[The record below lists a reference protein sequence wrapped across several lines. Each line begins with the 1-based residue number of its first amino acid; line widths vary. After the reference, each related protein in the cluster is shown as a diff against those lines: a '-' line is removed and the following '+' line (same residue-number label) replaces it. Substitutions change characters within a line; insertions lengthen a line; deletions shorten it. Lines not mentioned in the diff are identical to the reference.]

1 MSALRRLSLALT
13 LALAAFAHPAMADTT
28 GDQMIIKGS
37 QNATCR
43 DNGVVGCLVLGNGAS
58 AWLTTGGVTD
68 NSIDANPI
76 GTATVVGNRATNTDG
91 GVAFGDTASSAW
103 GGSAVGNFSTASQQ
117 AVALGYRA
125 YAGTIGSIAIGSGA
139 VANGSMFGSAIAIGG
154 QATGP
159 RTIAIGGESSSQN
172 AVSIGHGSTDGGA
185 NTVSVGDSSLRR
197 RIVNVAPGQ
206 AGNDA
211 VIVSQI
217 APLTA
222 SLGGG
227 ASFTNGAFTAPS
239 YALSTGTYTTV
250 GAALTALDNKPSSGS
265 ASPYFKATSPVS
277 DGSDVTQATGQ
288 SVVAAGAGAKAA
300 GTYNTVIGADSGAST
315 YGATVIGS
323 LSSAGDSAFAGGH
336 QTVAGDA
343 SVAFGAYATAGQD
356 CIAIGYGASCTE
368 SMTASFG
375 SAAGQPVRLTNIA
388 GGQDETDAVN
398 MGQLNSVSVQ
408 VTNTQSA
415 LSSTVGYLGGGAS
428 YNSVTNT
435 ITPPSFNFLSGASYN
450 TVGDAL
456 ADLDGR
462 VTGLENAPGG
472 GGSSTPGPQGPQGEK
487 GDTGAQGPK
496 GENGD
501 PGQDGKNASA
511 NVAAGKNIEVQ
522 TQSDGATSVS
532 LSDHVELSDQGS
544 IKVAKTIINSEGIN
558 AGGNRVTGV
567 GNGSISQGSTD
578 AINGGQLYDM
588 QQQWSDRW
596 EDTTRRV
603 GNLEREVKIQGAQ
616 SAAFASMMGAQTS
629 GVIGEVHATAGVG
642 FYGNKAAVAVGWKAR
657 VSERV
662 NLSAGFSK
670 GMGGGSMQG
679 GIGISVNLGR

>member
-1 MSALRRLSLALT
+1 MNVFRKLSLALSF
-13 LALAAFAHPAMADTT
+13 ALAAFAHPAMADTV
-28 GDQMIIKGS
+28 GDQIYIKGTEAATCA
-37 QNATCR
+37 QNAYA
-43 DNGVVGCLVLGNGAS
+43 GCLVLGNGAT
-58 AWLTTGGVTD
+58 AWVGAWTLGNGMET
-68 NSIDANPI
+68 
-76 GTATVVGNRATNTDG
+76 GTATVIGNRSSNTYG
-91 GVAFGDTASSAW
+91 GVAIGDTSSSSY
-103 GGSAVGNFSTASQQ
+103 GGTAIGNFSQATTT
-117 AVALGYRA
+117 AVA
-125 YAGTIGSIAIGSGA
+125 IGFNANASTLSSIAIGSGA
-139 VANGSMFGSAIAIGG
+139 VANGSMFGSAIAVGG
-154 QATGP
+154 QATGA
-159 RTIAIGGESSSQN
+159 RTIAIGGEASSQN
-172 AVSIGHGSTDGGA
+172 AVSLGHGSTDGGA
-185 NTVSVGDSSLRR
+185 NTVSVGESSLRR
-197 RIVNVAPGQ
+197 RIVNVAAGQ
-206 AGNDA
+206 AANDA
-211 VIVSQI
+211 VILSQI
-217 APLTA
+217 APLAA

-277 DGSDVTQATGQ
+277 DGSDTTQATGQ
-288 SVVAAGAGAKAA
+288 SVVAAGPGAKAT
-300 GTYNTVIGADSGAST
+300 GTYNTVIGADSGASA

-343 SVAFGAYATAGQD
+343 SVALGAYAKAGED
-356 CIAIGYGASCTE
+356 CIAIGYAASCTE

-388 GGQDETDAVN
+388 SGKDETDAVN

-408 VTNTQSA
+408 VTNTQNA
-415 LSSTVGYLGGGAS
+415 LSSTTSYLGGGAS
-428 YNSVTNT
+428 YNAVTNT
-435 ITPPSFNFLSGASYN
+435 IAPPSYNFLSGSSYN

-462 VTGLENAPGG
+462 VTGLENEPGG

-487 GDTGAQGPK
+487 GESGAQGDK
-496 GENGD
+496 GET
-501 PGQDGKNASA
+501 GQDGKDGSA
-511 NVAAGKNIEVQ
+511 KVAAGKNIEVQ
-522 TQSDGATSVS
+522 TQVDGSTSVS
-532 LSDHVELSDQGS
+532 LSDQVELSNKGS
-544 IKVAKTIINSEGIN
+544 IKVAKTIINGEGIN
-558 AGGNRVTGV
+558 TGGNRVTGV
-567 GNGSISQGSTD
+567 GNGSISQGSSD

-657 VSERV
+657 VSEKV

-670 GMGGGSMQG
+670 GMGGGSIQG
-679 GIGISVNLGR
+679 GIGISVNLGH

>member
-1 MSALRRLSLALT
+1 MNAFRKLSLALSF
-13 LALAAFAHPAMADTT
+13 ALVAFAHPALADTV
-28 GDQMIIKGS
+28 GDQIYMKGTEAATCA
-37 QNATCR
+37 QNAYA
-43 DNGVVGCLVLGNGAS
+43 GCLVLGNGAT
-58 AWLTTGGVTD
+58 AWVGAWTL
-68 NSIDANPI
+68 ANGMEV
-76 GTATVVGNRATNTDG
+76 GTATVIGNRSSNTYG
-91 GVAFGDTASSAW
+91 GVAIGDTSSSSY
-103 GGSAVGNFSTASQQ
+103 GGTAIGNFSQATTT
-117 AVALGYRA
+117 AVA
-125 YAGTIGSIAIGSGA
+125 IGFNANASTLSSIAIGSGA

-154 QATGP
+154 QATGA
-159 RTIAIGGESSSQN
+159 RTIAIGGEASSQN
-172 AVSIGHGSTDGGA
+172 AVSLGHGSTDGGA

-217 APLTA
+217 APLAA

-227 ASFTNGAFTAPS
+227 ASFTNGAFTAPN

-250 GAALTALDNKPSSGS
+250 GAALTALDNKPSGGS

-277 DGSDVTQATGQ
+277 DGSDATQATGQ
-288 SVVAAGAGAKAA
+288 SVVAAGSGAKAS
-300 GTYNTVIGADSGAST
+300 GTYNTVVGADSAASL
-315 YGATVIGS
+315 YGSTVIGS

-336 QTVAGDA
+336 QTVAGDS
-343 SVAFGAYATAGQD
+343 SVALGAYAKAGQN
-356 CIAIGYGASCTE
+356 CIAIGYAASCTE

-388 GGQDETDAVN
+388 SGQDENDAVN
-398 MGQLNSVSVQ
+398 MGQLNSVAVQ

-415 LSSTVGYLGGGAS
+415 LSSTTSYLGGGAS
-428 YNSVTNT
+428 YNAVTNT
-435 ITPPSFNFLSGASYN
+435 IAPPSYNFLSGASYN

-472 GGSSTPGPQGPQGEK
+472 GGSNIPGPEGPQGQK
-487 GDTGAQGPK
+487 GDTGAQGSK
-496 GENGD
+496 GEKGD
-501 PGQDGKNASA
+501 PGQDGKNGSA

-522 TQSDGATSVS
+522 TQVDGSTTVS
-532 LSDHVELSDQGS
+532 LSDQVELSEEGS
-544 IKVAKTIINSEGIN
+544 IKIAKTIINSDGIN

-578 AINGGQLYDM
+578 AINGGQLFDM

-629 GVIGEVHATAGVG
+629 GVIGEVHVTAGVG

-657 VSERV
+657 VSEKV

>member
-1 MSALRRLSLALT
+1 MNVFRKLSLALSF
-13 LALAAFAHPAMADTT
+13 ALAAFAHPAMADTV
-28 GDQMIIKGS
+28 GDQIYIKGTEAATCA
-37 QNATCR
+37 QNAYA
-43 DNGVVGCLVLGNGAS
+43 GCLVLGNGAT
-58 AWLTTGGVTD
+58 AWVGAWTLGNGMET
-68 NSIDANPI
+68 
-76 GTATVVGNRATNTDG
+76 GTATVIGNRSSNTYG
-91 GVAFGDTASSAW
+91 GVAIGDTSSSSY
-103 GGSAVGNFSTASQQ
+103 GGTAIGNFSQATTT
-117 AVALGYRA
+117 AVA
-125 YAGTIGSIAIGSGA
+125 IGFNANASTLSSIAIGSGA
-139 VANGSMFGSAIAIGG
+139 VANGSMFGSAIAVGG
-154 QATGP
+154 QATGA
-159 RTIAIGGESSSQN
+159 RTIAIGGEASSQN
-172 AVSIGHGSTDGGA
+172 AVSLGHGSTDGGA

-197 RIVNVAPGQ
+197 RIVNVAAGQ
-206 AGNDA
+206 AANDA
-211 VIVSQI
+211 VILSQI
-217 APLTA
+217 APLAA

-277 DGSDVTQATGQ
+277 DGSDTTQATGQ
-288 SVVAAGAGAKAA
+288 SVVAAGPGAKAT
-300 GTYNTVIGADSGAST
+300 GTYNTVIGADSGASA

-343 SVAFGAYATAGQD
+343 SVALGAYAKAGED
-356 CIAIGYGASCTE
+356 CIAIGYAASCTE

-388 GGQDETDAVN
+388 SGKDETDAVN

-408 VTNTQSA
+408 VTNTQNA
-415 LSSTVGYLGGGAS
+415 LSSTTSYLGGGAS
-428 YNSVTNT
+428 YNAVTNT
-435 ITPPSFNFLSGASYN
+435 IAPPSYNFLSGSSYN

-462 VTGLENAPGG
+462 VTGLENEPGG

-487 GDTGAQGPK
+487 GESGAQGDK
-496 GENGD
+496 GET
-501 PGQDGKNASA
+501 GQDGKDGSA
-511 NVAAGKNIEVQ
+511 KVAAGKNIEVQ
-522 TQSDGATSVS
+522 TQVDGSTSVS
-532 LSDHVELSDQGS
+532 LSDQVELSNKGS
-544 IKVAKTIINSEGIN
+544 IKVAKTIINGEGIN
-558 AGGNRVTGV
+558 TGGNRVTGV
-567 GNGSISQGSTD
+567 GNGSISQGSSD

-657 VSERV
+657 VSEKV

-670 GMGGGSMQG
+670 GMGGGSIQG
-679 GIGISVNLGR
+679 GIGISVNLGH

>member
-1 MSALRRLSLALT
+1 MKAFRKLSLALT
-13 LALAAFAHPAMADTT
+13 FALAAFAQPALADTV

-76 GTATVVGNRATNTDG
+76 GTATVAGNRATNTDG

-103 GGSAVGNFSTASQQ
+103 GGSAVGNFSVASQQ

-125 YAGTIGSIAIGSGA
+125 YAGTIGSIAIGSAA

-154 QATGP
+154 QATGA
-159 RTIAIGGESSSQN
+159 RTIAIGGEASSHN
-172 AVSIGHGSTDGGA
+172 AVSLGHGSTDGGA
-185 NTVSVGDSSLRR
+185 NTVSVGDSNLRR
-197 RIVNVAPGQ
+197 RIVNVAAGQ
-206 AGNDA
+206 AANDA

-217 APLTA
+217 APLAA

-277 DGSDVTQATGQ
+277 DGSDTPQATGQ
-288 SVVAAGAGAKAA
+288 SVVSAGAGAKAA
-300 GTYNTVIGADSGAST
+300 GIYNTVVGADSAASL
-315 YGATVIGS
+315 YGSTVIGS

-336 QTVAGDA
+336 QTIAGDS
-343 SVAFGAYATAGQD
+343 SVALGAYAKAGED

-375 SAAGQPVRLTNIA
+375 SAAAQPVRLTNIA
-388 GGQDETDAVN
+388 SGQDETDAVN

-415 LSSTVGYLGGGAS
+415 LSSTTSYLGGGAS
-428 YNSVTNT
+428 YNAVTNT
-435 ITPPSFNFLSGASYN
+435 ITAPSYNFLSGSSYN

-462 VTGLENAPGG
+462 VTGLENASGG
-472 GGSSTPGPQGPQGEK
+472 GGSNTPGPQGPQGEK

-496 GENGD
+496 GEKGE
-501 PGQDGKNASA
+501 PGQNGKDGSA
-511 NVAAGKNIEVQ
+511 KIAAGKNIEVQ
-522 TQSDGATSVS
+522 TQADESTSVS
-532 LSDHVELSDQGS
+532 LSDQVELSDQGS
-544 IKVAKTIINSEGIN
+544 IKVAKTIINSDGIN

-567 GNGSISQGSTD
+567 GDGSITQGSTD
-578 AINGGQLYDM
+578 AVNGGQLYDL

>member
-1 MSALRRLSLALT
+1 MET
-13 LALAAFAHPAMADTT
+13 
-28 GDQMIIKGS
+28 
-37 QNATCR
+37 
-43 DNGVVGCLVLGNGAS
+43 
-58 AWLTTGGVTD
+58 
-68 NSIDANPI
+68 
-76 GTATVVGNRATNTDG
+76 GTATVIGNRSSNTYG
-91 GVAFGDTASSAW
+91 GVAIGDTSSSSY
-103 GGSAVGNFSTASQQ
+103 GGTAIGNFSQATTT
-117 AVALGYRA
+117 AVA
-125 YAGTIGSIAIGSGA
+125 IGFNANASTLSSIAIGSGA
-139 VANGSMFGSAIAIGG
+139 VANGSMFGSAIAVGG
-154 QATGP
+154 QATGA
-159 RTIAIGGESSSQN
+159 RTIAIGGEASSQN
-172 AVSIGHGSTDGGA
+172 AVSLGHGSTDGGA

-197 RIVNVAPGQ
+197 RIVNVAAGQ
-206 AGNDA
+206 AANDA
-211 VIVSQI
+211 VILSQI
-217 APLTA
+217 APLAA

-277 DGSDVTQATGQ
+277 DGSDTTQATGQ
-288 SVVAAGAGAKAA
+288 SVVAAGPGAKAT
-300 GTYNTVIGADSGAST
+300 GTYNTVIGADSGASA

-343 SVAFGAYATAGQD
+343 SVALGAYAKAGED
-356 CIAIGYGASCTE
+356 CIAIGYAASCTE

-388 GGQDETDAVN
+388 SGKDETDAVN

-408 VTNTQSA
+408 VTNTQNA
-415 LSSTVGYLGGGAS
+415 LSSTTSYLGGGAS
-428 YNSVTNT
+428 YNAVTNT
-435 ITPPSFNFLSGASYN
+435 IAPPSYNFLSGSSYN

-462 VTGLENAPGG
+462 VTGLENEPGG

-487 GDTGAQGPK
+487 GESGAQGDK
-496 GENGD
+496 GET
-501 PGQDGKNASA
+501 GQDGKDGSA
-511 NVAAGKNIEVQ
+511 KVAAGKNIEVQ
-522 TQSDGATSVS
+522 TQVDGSTSVS
-532 LSDHVELSDQGS
+532 LSDQVELSNKGS
-544 IKVAKTIINSEGIN
+544 IKVAKTIINGEGIN
-558 AGGNRVTGV
+558 TGGNRVTGV
-567 GNGSISQGSTD
+567 GNGSISQGSSD

-657 VSERV
+657 VSEKV

-670 GMGGGSMQG
+670 GMGGGSIQG
-679 GIGISVNLGR
+679 GIGISVNLGH

>member
-1 MSALRRLSLALT
+1 MKAFRKLSLALSF
-13 LALAAFAHPAMADTT
+13 ALAAIAHPAMADTT

-58 AWLTTGGVTD
+58 AWLTTGGVRD

-91 GVAFGDTASSAW
+91 GIAFGDTASSAW
-103 GGSAVGNFSTASQQ
+103 GGSAVGNFSVAGQQ

-125 YAGTIGSIAIGSGA
+125 YAGTIASIAIGSGA

-154 QATGP
+154 QATGA
-159 RTIAIGGESSSQN
+159 RTISIGGEASSQN

-197 RIVNVAPGQ
+197 RIVNVAAGQ
-206 AGNDA
+206 AANDA

-217 APLTA
+217 APLAA

-300 GTYNTVIGADSGAST
+300 GTYNTVIGADSGASA

-323 LSSAGDSAFAGGH
+323 LSSAGDSGFAGGH
-336 QTVAGDA
+336 QTVAGDS
-343 SVAFGAYATAGQD
+343 SVALGAYATAGDD
-356 CIAIGYGASCTE
+356 CIAIGYDASCTE

-388 GGQDETDAVN
+388 SGQDETDAVN

-428 YNSVTNT
+428 YNAVTNT
-435 ITPPSFNFLSGASYN
+435 MTAPSYNFLSSASYN

-462 VTGLENAPGG
+462 VTGLENTPGG
-472 GGSSTPGPQGPQGEK
+472 GGSSTPGPQGPQGQK
-487 GDTGAQGPK
+487 GDTGAQGSK
-496 GENGD
+496 GEKGE
-501 PGQDGKNASA
+501 PGQDGKDGSA
-511 NVAAGKNIEVQ
+511 KVAAGKNIEVQ
-522 TQSDGATSVS
+522 TQADGSTSVS
-532 LSDHVELSDQGS
+532 LSDQVELSNQGS
-544 IKVAKTIINSEGIN
+544 IKVAKTIINGEGIN

-596 EDTTRRV
+596 EDTHRRV

-657 VSERV
+657 VSEKV

-679 GIGISVNLGR
+679 GIGISVNLGH

>member
-1 MSALRRLSLALT
+1 MNAFRKLSLALSF
-13 LALAAFAHPAMADTT
+13 ALAAFAHPAIADTV
-28 GDQMIIKGS
+28 GDQIYIKGTEAATCA
-37 QNATCR
+37 QNAYA
-43 DNGVVGCLVLGNGAS
+43 GCLVLGNGAT
-58 AWLTTGGVTD
+58 AWVGAWTL
-68 NSIDANPI
+68 ANGMET
-76 GTATVVGNRATNTDG
+76 GTATVLGNRSSNTYG
-91 GVAFGDTASSAW
+91 GVAIGDTTSSSY
-103 GGSAVGNFSTASQQ
+103 GGTAIGNFSQATTT
-117 AVALGYRA
+117 AVA
-125 YAGTIGSIAIGSGA
+125 IGFNANASTLSSIAIGSGA
-139 VANGSMFGSAIAIGG
+139 VANGSVFGSAIAIGG
-154 QATGP
+154 QATGA
-159 RTIAIGGESSSQN
+159 RTIAIGGEASSQN
-172 AVSIGHGSTDGGA
+172 AVSLGHGSTDGGA

-197 RIVNVAPGQ
+197 RIVNVAAGQ
-206 AGNDA
+206 AANDA

-217 APLTA
+217 APLAA

-277 DGSDVTQATGQ
+277 DGSDTTQATGQ
-288 SVVAAGAGAKAA
+288 SVVAAGPGAKAT
-300 GTYNTVIGADSGAST
+300 GTYNTVIGADSGASA

-343 SVAFGAYATAGQD
+343 SVALGAYAKAGQD
-356 CIAIGYGASCTE
+356 CIAIGYSASCTE

-388 GGQDETDAVN
+388 SGQGENDAVN

-415 LSSTVGYLGGGAS
+415 LSSTTSYLGGGAS
-428 YNSVTNT
+428 YNAVTNT
-435 ITPPSFNFLSGASYN
+435 IAAPSYNFLSGSSYN

-487 GDTGAQGPK
+487 GEAGAQGDK
-496 GENGD
+496 GDKGD
-501 PGQDGKNASA
+501 PGQDGKNGSA

-522 TQSDGATSVS
+522 TQADGSTSVS
-532 LSDHVELSDQGS
+532 LSDQIELSDQGS
-544 IKVAKTIINSEGIN
+544 IKVAKTIINGDGIN

-578 AINGGQLYDM
+578 AVNGGQLYDM

-657 VSERV
+657 VSEKV

-679 GIGISVNLGR
+679 GIGISVNLGH

>member
-154 QATGP
+154 QATGA
-159 RTIAIGGESSSQN
+159 RTIAIGGEASSQN
-172 AVSIGHGSTDGGA
+172 AVSLGHGSTDGGV
-185 NTVSVGDSSLRR
+185 NTVSVGDSSSLRR

-277 DGSDVTQATGQ
+277 DGSDTTQATGQ
-288 SVVAAGAGAKAA
+288 SVVAAGSGAKAS
-300 GTYNTVIGADSGAST
+300 GTYNTVVGADSAASL
-315 YGATVIGS
+315 YGSTVVGS

-336 QTVAGDA
+336 QTVAGDS
-343 SVAFGAYATAGQD
+343 SVALGAYATAGQN

-388 GGQDETDAVN
+388 RGQDETDAVN
-398 MGQLNSVSVQ
+398 MGQLNSVAVQ

-415 LSSTVGYLGGGAS
+415 LSSTTSYLGGGAS

-435 ITPPSFNFLSGASYN
+435 ITAPSYNFLSGANYN

-487 GDTGAQGPK
+487 GEAGAQGDK
-496 GENGD
+496 GES
-501 PGQDGKNASA
+501 GQDGKDGSA
-511 NVAAGKNIEVQ
+511 KVAAGKNIEVQ
-522 TQSDGATSVS
+522 TQADGSTTVS
-532 LSDHVELSDQGS
+532 LSDQVDLSDQGS
-544 IKVAKTIINSEGIN
+544 IKIAKTIINGEGIN

-642 FYGNKAAVAVGWKAR
+642 FYGNKAALAVGWKAR
-657 VSERV
+657 VSEKV

-670 GMGGGSMQG
+670 GMGGGSVQG

>member
-1 MSALRRLSLALT
+1 MKAFRKLSLALSF
-13 LALAAFAHPAMADTT
+13 ALAAIAHPAMADTT

-91 GVAFGDTASSAW
+91 GVTFGDTASSAW
-103 GGSAVGNFSTASQQ
+103 GGSAIGNFSVAGQQ

-154 QATGP
+154 QATGA
-159 RTIAIGGESSSQN
+159 RTIAIGGEASSQN
-172 AVSIGHGSTDGGA
+172 AVSLGHGSTDGGA

-197 RIVNVAPGQ
+197 RIVNVAAGQ
-206 AGNDA
+206 AGSDA

-217 APLTA
+217 APLAA

-227 ASFTNGAFTAPS
+227 ASFTNGAFTAPN

-288 SVVAAGAGAKAA
+288 SVVAAGSGARAA
-300 GTYNTVIGADSGAST
+300 GTYNTVIGADSAASL
-315 YGATVIGS
+315 YGSTVIGS

-343 SVAFGAYATAGQD
+343 SVALGAYAKAGED
-356 CIAIGYGASCTE
+356 CIAIGYAASCTE

-388 GGQDETDAVN
+388 SGKDETDAVN

-428 YNSVTNT
+428 YNAITNT
-435 ITPPSFNFLSGASYN
+435 IVAPSFNFLSGASYN

-487 GDTGAQGPK
+487 GEAGAQGDK
-496 GENGD
+496 GDKGD
-501 PGQDGKNASA
+501 PGQDGKNGSA

-522 TQSDGATSVS
+522 TQADGSTSVS
-532 LSDHVELSDQGS
+532 LSDQVELSDQGS
-544 IKVAKTIINSEGIN
+544 IKVAKTIINGEGIN

>member
-1 MSALRRLSLALT
+1 
-13 LALAAFAHPAMADTT
+13 MADTT

-154 QATGP
+154 QATGA
-159 RTIAIGGESSSQN
+159 RTIAVGGEASSQN
-172 AVSIGHGSTDGGA
+172 AVSLGHGSTDGGA

-217 APLTA
+217 APLAA

-250 GAALTALDNKPSSGS
+250 GAALTALDNKPSGGS
-265 ASPYFKATSPVS
+265 ASPYFKATSPIS
-277 DGSDVTQATGQ
+277 DGSDATRATGQ

-323 LSSAGDSAFAGGH
+323 LSSAGDSGFAGGH
-336 QTVAGDA
+336 QTVAGDS
-343 SVAFGAYATAGQD
+343 SVALGAYATAGDD
-356 CIAIGYGASCTE
+356 CIAIGYDASCTE

-388 GGQDETDAVN
+388 SGQDETDAVN
-398 MGQLNSVSVQ
+398 MGQLNSVAVQ

-415 LSSTVGYLGGGAS
+415 LSSTTSYLGGGAS
-428 YNSVTNT
+428 YNAVTNT
-435 ITPPSFNFLSGASYN
+435 MTAPSYNFLSGASYN

-472 GGSSTPGPQGPQGEK
+472 GESSTPGPQGPQGEK

-501 PGQDGKNASA
+501 PGQDGKNGSV

-522 TQSDGATSVS
+522 TQADGTTFVSVS
-532 LSDHVELSDQGS
+532 DQVELSEQGS
-544 IKVAKTIINSEGIN
+544 IKVAKTIINGEGIN

-578 AINGGQLYDM
+578 AVNGGQLYDM

-603 GNLEREVKIQGAQ
+603 GDLEREVKIQGAQ
-616 SAAFASMMGAQTS
+616 SAAFASMMGAQIS

-657 VSERV
+657 VSDRV

-679 GIGISVNLGR
+679 GIGISVNLGH

>member
-1 MSALRRLSLALT
+1 MNAFRKLSLALSF
-13 LALAAFAHPAMADTT
+13 ALAAFANPAMADTV

-103 GGSAVGNFSTASQQ
+103 GGSAIGNFSVASQQ

-154 QATGP
+154 QATGA
-159 RTIAIGGESSSQN
+159 RTIAIGGEASSQN
-172 AVSIGHGSTDGGA
+172 AVSLGHGSTDGGA
-185 NTVSVGDSSLRR
+185 NTVSVGDSNLRR
-197 RIVNVAPGQ
+197 RIVNVAAGQ
-206 AGNDA
+206 AANDA

-217 APLTA
+217 APLAA

-227 ASFTNGAFTAPS
+227 ASFTNGAFTGPS

-277 DGSDVTQATGQ
+277 DGTDATQASGQ
-288 SVVAAGAGAKAA
+288 SVVAAGPGAKAA
-300 GTYNTVIGADSGAST
+300 GTYNTVIGADSAASL
-315 YGATVIGS
+315 YGSTVIGS

-336 QTVAGDA
+336 QTVAGDS
-343 SVAFGAYATAGQD
+343 SVALGAYAKAGQD

-388 GGQDETDAVN
+388 SGQDETDAVN
-398 MGQLNSVSVQ
+398 MGQLNSVSIQ
-408 VTNTQSA
+408 VTNTQNA
-415 LSSTVGYLGGGAS
+415 LSSTTSYLGGGAN
-428 YNSVTNT
+428 YNAVTNT
-435 ITPPSFNFLSGASYN
+435 IVAPSYDFLSGASYN

-487 GDTGAQGPK
+487 GEAGAQGDK
-496 GENGD
+496 GE
-501 PGQDGKNASA
+501 PGQDGKDGSA
-511 NVAAGKNIEVQ
+511 KVAAGKNIEVQ
-522 TQSDGATSVS
+522 TKADGSTSVS
-532 LSDHVELSDQGS
+532 LSDQIELSDQGS

-578 AINGGQLYDM
+578 AVNGGQLYDM

-657 VSERV
+657 VSEKV

-670 GMGGGSMQG
+670 GMGGGSIQG
-679 GIGISVNLGR
+679 GIGISVNLGH

>member
-1 MSALRRLSLALT
+1 MKAFRKLSLALSF
-13 LALAAFAHPAMADTT
+13 ALAAFVHPAMADTT
-28 GDQMIIKGS
+28 GDQIYIKGTEAATCA
-37 QNATCR
+37 QNAYA
-43 DNGVVGCLVLGNGAS
+43 GCLVLGNGAT
-58 AWLTTGGVTD
+58 AWVGAWTLGNGMET
-68 NSIDANPI
+68 
-76 GTATVVGNRATNTDG
+76 GTATVIGNRSSNTYG
-91 GVAFGDTASSAW
+91 GVAIGDTSSSSY
-103 GGSAVGNFSTASQQ
+103 GGTAIGNFSQATTT
-117 AVALGYRA
+117 AVA
-125 YAGTIGSIAIGSGA
+125 IGFNANASTLSSIAIGSGA

-154 QATGP
+154 QATGA
-159 RTIAIGGESSSQN
+159 RTIAIGGEASSQN
-172 AVSIGHGSTDGGA
+172 AISLGHGSTDGGV
-185 NTVSVGDSSLRR
+185 NTVSVGDSSSLRR

-250 GAALTALDNKPSSGS
+250 GAALTALDNKPSGGS

-277 DGSDVTQATGQ
+277 DGSDATRATGQ

-300 GTYNTVIGADSGAST
+300 GTYNTVIGADSGASA

-323 LSSAGDSAFAGGH
+323 LSSAGDSGFAGGH
-336 QTVAGDA
+336 QTVAGDS
-343 SVAFGAYATAGQD
+343 SVALGAYATAGDD
-356 CIAIGYGASCTE
+356 CIAIGYDASCTE

-388 GGQDETDAVN
+388 SGQDETDAVN

-428 YNSVTNT
+428 YNAVTNT
-435 ITPPSFNFLSGASYN
+435 MTAPSYNFLSGASYN

-462 VTGLENAPGG
+462 VTGLENTPGG
-472 GGSSTPGPQGPQGEK
+472 GGSSTPGPQGPQGQK
-487 GDTGAQGPK
+487 GDTGAQGSK
-496 GENGD
+496 GEKGE
-501 PGQDGKNASA
+501 PGQDGKDGSA
-511 NVAAGKNIEVQ
+511 KVAAGKNIEVQ
-522 TQSDGATSVS
+522 TQADGSTSVS
-532 LSDHVELSDQGS
+532 LSDQVELSNQGS
-544 IKVAKTIINSEGIN
+544 IKVAKTIINGEGIN

-596 EDTTRRV
+596 EDTHRRV

-657 VSERV
+657 VSEKV

-679 GIGISVNLGR
+679 GIGISVNLGH

>member
-1 MSALRRLSLALT
+1 MNAFRKLSLALSF
-13 LALAAFAHPAMADTT
+13 ALAAFAHPAIADTV
-28 GDQMIIKGS
+28 GDQIYIKGTEAATCA
-37 QNATCR
+37 QNAYA
-43 DNGVVGCLVLGNGAS
+43 GCLVLGNGAT
-58 AWLTTGGVTD
+58 AWVGAWTL
-68 NSIDANPI
+68 ANGMET
-76 GTATVVGNRATNTDG
+76 GTATVLGNRSSNTYG
-91 GVAFGDTASSAW
+91 GVAIGDTTSSSY
-103 GGSAVGNFSTASQQ
+103 GGTAIGNFSQATTT
-117 AVALGYRA
+117 AVA
-125 YAGTIGSIAIGSGA
+125 IGFNANASTLSSIAIGSGA
-139 VANGSMFGSAIAIGG
+139 VANGSVFGSAIAIGG
-154 QATGP
+154 QATGA
-159 RTIAIGGESSSQN
+159 RTIAIGGEASSQN
-172 AVSIGHGSTDGGA
+172 AVSLGHGSTDGGA

-197 RIVNVAPGQ
+197 RIVNVAAGQ
-206 AGNDA
+206 AANDA

-217 APLTA
+217 APLAA

-277 DGSDVTQATGQ
+277 DGSDTTQATGQ
-288 SVVAAGAGAKAA
+288 SVVAAGPGAKAT
-300 GTYNTVIGADSGAST
+300 GTYNTVIGADSGASA

-343 SVAFGAYATAGQD
+343 SVALGAYAKAGQD
-356 CIAIGYGASCTE
+356 CIAIGYSASCTE

-388 GGQDETDAVN
+388 SGQGENDAVN
-398 MGQLNSVSVQ
+398 MGQLNSVAVQ

-415 LSSTVGYLGGGAS
+415 LSSTTSYLGGGAN
-428 YNSVTNT
+428 YNAVTNT
-435 ITPPSFNFLSGASYN
+435 ITAPSFNFLSGASYN

-472 GGSSTPGPQGPQGEK
+472 GGSNTPGPQGPQGQK

-496 GENGD
+496 GEKGES
-501 PGQDGKNASA
+501 GQDGKDGSA
-511 NVAAGKNIEVQ
+511 KVAAGKNIEVQ
-522 TQSDGATSVS
+522 TQADGSTSVS
-532 LSDHVELSDQGS
+532 LSDQIELSDQGS
-544 IKVAKTIINSEGIN
+544 IKVAKTIINGDGIN

-578 AINGGQLYDM
+578 AVNGGQLYDM

-657 VSERV
+657 VSEKV